1 VRVGGGLTARSSMQP
16 LRNPGYYVKGWI
28 TGDLMAEY
36 KHSQALLFKANLS
49 NATNKLYGD
58 ALYPGHYVPG
68 AGRLFQVTGSYAF

>member
-1 VRVGGGLTARSSMQP
+1 MQP
-16 LRNPGYYVKGWI
+16 LRNPGYYVKGWV

-36 KHSQALLFKANLS
+36 KYSHALLFKANLS
-49 NATNKLYGD
+49 NASNKLYGD